1 MLQQILKDMYIDPD
15 VLNALNEDQK
25 KTLFLKMRQEQVR
38 RWKEREEKLEREG
51 GDAECKRTKPKKANS
66 KNVSWLLGRDG
77 DVAVIVIGEVDEL
90 SSKFIC
96 SGFGEKKSP
105 SLQNNTYLQTILKS
119 RKTTEPVRT
128 ERENLLPKMQPGISL
143 NLKGKCEETSTLL
156 PLPVSVSEH
165 SSPPAAAAAAAAAEK
180 PEPKSAGATEEKS
193 LPQPSICSRPPTRVC
208 PVNVR
213 PASANAAPGSVNTR
227 LALANLR
234 LTATTA
240 TASAAAPH
248 SSPSSTVKIESG
260 TTKVTKGGPRS
271 EEPQKPQGSQGG
283 NDIGASEASLKAAS
297 GEAGSSGNT
306 PTCAGRGR
314 VAQLMKTFSA
324 ESATTP
330 SQTPPRG
337 VKPPLPTKP
346 SHLRLTTTPTVR

>member
-38 RWKEREEKLEREG
+38 RWKEREEKLERDG
-51 GDAECKRTKPKKANS
+51 GDAECKRAKPKKANS

-77 DVAVIVIGEVDEL
+77 DVAVLVIGEVDEL

-96 SGFGEKKSP
+96 SGLGEKKAP
-105 SLQNNTYLQTILKS
+105 SLQNNTYHQTILKS
-119 RKTTEPVRT
+119 RKTTEPART
-128 ERENLLPKMQPGISL
+128 ERENLPPKTQPGISL

-165 SSPPAAAAAAAAAEK
+165 PSPPAAEK
-180 PEPKSAGATEEKS
+180 SKSASASVEKS
-193 LPQPSICSRPPTRVC
+193 VPQPTTTAAICSRPPMRAS

-213 PASANAAPGSVNTR
+213 PASANAALGSVNTG
-227 LALANLR
+227 AAVAGLR
-234 LTATTA
+234 P
-240 TASAAAPH
+240 ASAAP
-248 SSPSSTVKIESG
+248 SPSPSPSSTVKVQSG
-260 TTKVTKGGPRS
+260 AMSLTEALQRS
-271 EEPQKPQGSQGG
+271 QEAKKPQETQSGKDTGS
-283 NDIGASEASLKAAS
+283 SEALRRAPSEDAAS
-297 GEAGSSGNT
+297 SGSAPT

-314 VAQLMKTFSA
+314 VAQLMKNFSVEGA
-324 ESATTP
+324 ASPA
-330 SQTPPRG
+330 QTPPPRG
-337 VKPPLPTKP
+337 IKPPLPTKP

>member
-1 MLQQILKDMYIDPD
+1 MLQQILQDMYIDPD

-90 SSKFIC
+90 TSKFIC
-96 SGFGEKKSP
+96 SGFGEKNAQ
-105 SLQNNTYLQTILKS
+105 SLQKSTYPNRTTTLKHGS
-119 RKTTEPVRT
+119 LKTNRKNTEPVRT
-128 ERENLLPKMQPGISL
+128 EKELLPQKAQPGISL

-165 SSPPAAAAAAAAAEK
+165 SSLPTTEK
-180 PEPKSAGATEEKS
+180 PKLKSASATVEKS
-193 LPQPSICSRPPTRVC
+193 VPQPSICSRPPVRVS

-227 LALANLR
+227 PGLTNLK
-234 LTATTA
+234 LATT
-240 TASAAAPH
+240 TPH
-248 SSPSSTVKIESG
+248 SSTSSSVKIDSG
-260 TTKVTKGGPRS
+260 STKRCS
-271 EEPQKPQGSQGG
+271 QEPQNPQDTQGG
-283 NDIGASEASLKAAS
+283 NDAAGGSRRAASEETS
-297 GEAGSSGNT
+297 SSGSE

-324 ESATTP
+324 ENTTTTTQTP
-330 SQTPPRG
+330 SRS

-346 SHLRLTTTPTVR
+346 NHLRLTTPPTVR

>member
-15 VLNALNEDQK
+15 VLDALNEDQK

-38 RWKEREEKLEREG
+38 RWKEREETLEREEG
-51 GDAECKRTKPKKANS
+51 EAECKRTRPKQANS

-77 DVAVIVIGEVDEL
+77 DVAAIVIGEVDEL

-96 SGFGEKKSP
+96 SGFGEKKMQ
-105 SLQNNTYLQTILKS
+105 SLQNNAYHQTILKS

-128 ERENLLPKMQPGISL
+128 ERENLPPETQPGISL
-143 NLKGKCEETSTLL
+143 SL
-156 PLPVSVSEH
+156 
-165 SSPPAAAAAAAAAEK
+165 K
-180 PEPKSAGATEEKS
+180 PELKSASATEEKS
-193 LPQPSICSRPPTRVC
+193 VPQSSICSRPPMRAS

-227 LALANLR
+227 PSLANLR
-234 LTATTA
+234 LA
-240 TASAAAPH
+240 TAAQ
-248 SSPSSTVKIESG
+248 SPSSSSAVKTDSG
-260 TTKVTKGGPRS
+260 TTKGGRPS
-271 EEPQKPQGSQGG
+271 QEPHKPQESQGG
-283 NDIGASEASLKAAS
+283 KDIGVLNTSRRAAS
-297 GEAGSSGNT
+297 AEAGSSGSA

-324 ESATTP
+324 ESTTTP
-330 SQTPPRG
+330 TQTPSRSI
-337 VKPPLPTKP
+337 KPPLPTKP

>member
-15 VLNALNEDQK
+15 VLDALNEDQK

-96 SGFGEKKSP
+96 SGFGEKKAP
-105 SLQNNTYLQTILKS
+105 GLQNNAYHQTILKS
-119 RKTTEPVRT
+119 RITTEPART
-128 ERENLLPKMQPGISL
+128 ERENLSPKAQPGISL
-143 NLKGKCEETSTLL
+143 NLKGKTEETSTLL

-165 SSPPAAAAAAAAAEK
+165 SSPPASEK
-180 PEPKSAGATEEKS
+180 PELKSASATEQKS
-193 LPQPSICSRPPTRVC
+193 VPQPSICSRAPMRAS

-227 LALANLR
+227 PGVANLR
-234 LTATTA
+234 LATTTTTTTA
-240 TASAAAPH
+240 TAAAAAAP
-248 SSPSSTVKIESG
+248 SPSPISTVKIDSG
-260 TTKVTKGGPRS
+260 ATRS
-271 EEPQKPQGSQGG
+271 GLHSQGLQKPKESQGG
-283 NDIGASEASLKAAS
+283 KDIGASEVSRRAAS
-297 GEAGSSGNT
+297 EEAGSSGST

-314 VAQLMKTFSA
+314 VAQLMKNFST
-324 ESATTP
+324 ESTA
-330 SQTPPRG
+330 QTPPRSI
-337 VKPPLPTKP
+337 KPPLPTKP
-346 SHLRLTTTPTVR
+346 SHLRLTSTPTVR

>member
-51 GDAECKRTKPKKANS
+51 GDAESKRTKPRKANS
-66 KNVSWLLGRDG
+66 KSVSWLLGRDG

-90 SSKFIC
+90 TSKFIC

-105 SLQNNTYLQTILKS
+105 SLQNNTYHQAILKS
-119 RKTTEPVRT
+119 RKNTEPVKT
-128 ERENLLPKMQPGISL
+128 ERENLPPKTQPGISL
-143 NLKGKCEETSTLL
+143 NLKGKCEETSTSL

-165 SSPPAAAAAAAAAEK
+165 SPPSAAEK
-180 PEPKSAGATEEKS
+180 PELKSASATEEKS
-193 LPQPSICSRPPTRVC
+193 LLQPSICSRPPMRAT

-213 PASANAAPGSVNTR
+213 PASANAAPGYVNTR
-227 LALANLR
+227 PGNTNLR
-234 LTATTA
+234 LATTA
-240 TASAAAPH
+240 SS
-248 SSPSSTVKIESG
+248 SSPSSTVKIDSG
-260 TTKVTKGGPRS
+260 TTSSTKDNLCS
-271 EEPQKPQGSQGG
+271 KEPQKPQEPQGG
-283 NDIGASEASLKAAS
+283 KDIGTSETPGRAASE
-297 GEAGSSGNT
+297 EAGKSGNA

-314 VAQLMKTFSA
+314 VAQLMKTFSVDN
-324 ESATTP
+324 TTSP

-337 VKPPLPTKP
+337 IKPPLPNKP
-346 SHLRLTTTPTVR
+346 SHLRITTTPTVR

>member
-15 VLNALNEDQK
+15 VLDALNEDQK

-51 GDAECKRTKPKKANS
+51 GDGECKRPKPKKANS

-96 SGFGEKKSP
+96 SGFGEKKTP
-105 SLQNNTYLQTILKS
+105 SLQKNANHQTILKS
-119 RKTTEPVRT
+119 RITTEPVRT
-128 ERENLLPKMQPGISL
+128 EKENFPSKTQPGISL
-143 NLKGKCEETSTLL
+143 NLKGKREQTSTLL

-165 SSPPAAAAAAAAAEK
+165 SSPPAAEK
-180 PEPKSAGATEEKS
+180 PESKSASATEEKS
-193 LPQPSICSRPPTRVC
+193 APQPSICSRPPTRAS

-227 LALANLR
+227 PGLANLR
-234 LTATTA
+234 LAA
-240 TASAAAPH
+240 AAAAASSAATPSA
-248 SSPSSTVKIESG
+248 SPSSAVKIDPG
-260 TTKVTKGGPRS
+260 TTSPAKVGPRTQ
-271 EEPQKPQGSQGG
+271 EAQKPQEPQGG
-283 NDIGASEASLKAAS
+283 KDIGASEASRRAAPE
-297 GEAGSSGNT
+297 EAGSSGGA

-324 ESATTP
+324 ENTATPTQGP
-330 SQTPPRG
+330 SRG
-337 VKPPLPTKP
+337 IKPPLPNKP
-346 SHLRLTTTPTVR
+346 NHLRLTTTPTVR

>member
-15 VLNALNEDQK
+15 VLDALNEDQK

-51 GDAECKRTKPKKANS
+51 GDAECKRTKPEKANS

-90 SSKFIC
+90 SSKFI
-96 SGFGEKKSP
+96 SGFGEKKAP
-105 SLQNNTYLQTILKS
+105 SLQNNTYHQTILKS

-128 ERENLLPKMQPGISL
+128 ERESVAPKTQPGISL

-165 SSPPAAAAAAAAAEK
+165 SSLPAAEK
-180 PEPKSAGATEEKS
+180 PELKSASATEEKS
-193 LPQPSICSRPPTRVC
+193 VPQSSICSRPPMRAS

-227 LALANLR
+227 LGLANLR
-234 LTATTA
+234 LATTVP
-240 TASAAAPH
+240 SA
-248 SSPSSTVKIESG
+248 SPSSTVKIDSG
-260 TTKVTKGGPRS
+260 TTAPTKVVGLRAQ
-271 EEPQKPQGSQGG
+271 EPQKPQESQGG
-283 NDIGASEASLKAAS
+283 KDLGASEVSRRAALE
-297 GEAGSSGNT
+297 EAGSSGSA

-314 VAQLMKTFSA
+314 VAQLMKTFSV
-324 ESATTP
+324 ENTTTP
-330 SQTPPRG
+330 TQTPPRG
-337 VKPPLPTKP
+337 IKPPLPTKP

>member
-90 SSKFIC
+90 SSRFIC
-96 SGFGEKKSP
+96 SGFGEKKAP
-105 SLQNNTYLQTILKS
+105 SLQNNTYHQTILKS

-128 ERENLLPKMQPGISL
+128 ERENFPPKAQPGISL

-165 SSPPAAAAAAAAAEK
+165 SSPPAAEK
-180 PEPKSAGATEEKS
+180 PELNSASATEEKS
-193 LPQPSICSRPPTRVC
+193 VPQPSICSRPPMRAS

-227 LALANLR
+227 SGLANLR
-234 LTATTA
+234 L
-240 TASAAAPH
+240 AAATP
-248 SSPSSTVKIESG
+248 SASPSSTVKIDSG
-260 TTKVTKGGPRS
+260 TTLPTKGGLRAQ
-271 EEPQKPQGSQGG
+271 EPQRVWESHGG
-283 NDIGASEASLKAAS
+283 KDIGASEASRRAAS
-297 GEAGSSGNT
+297 EEAGSSGSA

-324 ESATTP
+324 ESTTAPMQTP
-330 SQTPPRG
+330 SRG
-337 VKPPLPTKP
+337 IKPPLPTKP
-346 SHLRLTTTPTVR
+346 SHLRVTTTPTVR

>member
-38 RWKEREEKLEREG
+38 RWKEREEELEREG
-51 GDAECKRTKPKKANS
+51 GDAECMRTKSKQANS

-96 SGFGEKKSP
+96 SGIGEKKAQ
-105 SLQNNTYLQTILKS
+105 SLQNNAYHQTILKS

-128 ERENLLPKMQPGISL
+128 ERENLPPETQPGISL
-143 NLKGKCEETSTLL
+143 NLK
-156 PLPVSVSEH
+156 
-165 SSPPAAAAAAAAAEK
+165 
-180 PEPKSAGATEEKS
+180 PEPKSASATEEKS
-193 LPQPSICSRPPTRVC
+193 VPQSSICFRPPMRAS

-227 LALANLR
+227 PSLANLR
-234 LTATTA
+234 LA
-240 TASAAAPH
+240 TAAQSP
-248 SSPSSTVKIESG
+248 SPSSAVKIDSG
-260 TTKVTKGGPRS
+260 TTKGGLHS
-271 EEPQKPQGSQGG
+271 QEPHKPQESQGG
-283 NDIGASEASLKAAS
+283 KGIGASEASRRTAS
-297 GEAGSSGNT
+297 VEAGSSGSA

-324 ESATTP
+324 ESTTSPTQTP
-330 SQTPPRG
+330 SRSI
-337 VKPPLPTKP
+337 KPPLPTKP